1 MTGKIV
7 NAVLFSLAPAIGMV
21 TGGALA
27 AWCKPGNTARSYI
40 QHLAAGIVFAAV
52 GVEILPDVMHRGDP
66 FAVACGF
73 AVGVVAM
80 LAIRALS
87 RRAESSDQSE
97 PGMPWPLIGAV
108 SVDLFVDGMLVGVG
122 FALGT
127 RQGLLITL
135 ALTGCAVSLGLATAV
150 SVLRP
155 GTTPW
160 HAFTVTSAIAVL
172 PIAGAA
178 SGALVTILL
187 SGGWLVGVLAFTC
200 AALLY
205 LIAEELLVEAHESQ
219 DAKRESVFTTAIF
232 FAGFLAVLLID
243 MLIGAGAG

>member
-1 MTGKIV
+1 MTGNIL
-7 NAVLFSLAPAIGMV
+7 NAVFFSMAPAIGMAG
-21 TGGALA
+21 GGAVA
-27 AWCKPGNTARSYI
+27 AWCKPGNTVRSYI

-52 GVEILPDVMHRGDP
+52 GVEILPDVMHRGHP

-80 LAIRALS
+80 LAIRGLS
-87 RRAESSDQSE
+87 RRAEASRESG
-97 PGMPWPLIGAV
+97 PGTPWPLIGAV
-108 SVDLFVDGMLVGVG
+108 SVDIFVDGMLVGVG
-122 FALGT
+122 FAIGA
-127 RQGLLITL
+127 RQGILLTI

-155 GTTPW
+155 GTTPCR
-160 HAFTVTSAIAVL
+160 ALTITSAIAAL

-178 SGALVTILL
+178 VGALIATLL
-187 SGGWLVGVLAFTC
+187 SGEWLTAVLAFTC

-219 DAKRESVFTTAIF
+219 EAKHESAFTTAVF
-232 FAGFLAVLLID
+232 FAGFLALLLID
-243 MLIGAGAG
+243 MLLG

>member
-1 MTGKIV
+1 MAGKIL
-7 NAVLFSLAPAIGMV
+7 NAVLFSIAPAIGMAG
-21 TGGALA
+21 GGALA
-27 AWCKPGNTARSYI
+27 AWCKPGKTVRSYI

-52 GVEILPDVMHRGDP
+52 GVEILPDVTHRGNP

-73 AVGVVAM
+73 GVGVAAM

-87 RRAESSDQSE
+87 RRAESSGNAG

-108 SVDLFVDGMLVGVG
+108 SVDIFVDGMLVGVG
-122 FALGT
+122 LALGA
-127 RQGLLITL
+127 RQGLLLTI

-160 HAFTVTSAIAVL
+160 RALMITSTIAVL

-178 SGALVTILL
+178 LGALVTTLL
-187 SGGWLVGVLAFTC
+187 SGKWLIGILAFTC

-219 DAKRESVFTTAIF
+219 QPKRESAFTTAVF

-243 MLIGAGAG
+243 MLM

>member
-1 MTGKIV
+1 MTGKIL
-7 NAVLFSLAPAIGMV
+7 NAVLFSIAPAVGMAG
-21 TGGALA
+21 GGALA
-27 AWCKPGNTARSYI
+27 AWCKPGRTVRSYI

-52 GVEILPDVMHRGDP
+52 GVEILPDVMHRGNP
-66 FAVACGF
+66 FAMACGF
-73 AVGVVAM
+73 AVGVAAM

-87 RRAESSDQSE
+87 RRAESSGKSG
-97 PGMPWPLIGAV
+97 PGLPWPLIGAV
-108 SVDLFVDGMLVGVG
+108 SVDIFVDGMLVGVG
-122 FALGT
+122 FAVGA
-127 RQGLLITL
+127 RQGLLLTI

-160 HAFTVTSAIAVL
+160 RALTITSMIAVL

-178 SGALVTILL
+178 LGALVTSIL
-187 SGGWLVGVLAFTC
+187 SGKWLVGILAFTC

-219 DAKRESVFTTAIF
+219 QPKRESAFTTAVF

-243 MLIGAGAG
+243 MLM

>member
-1 MTGKIV
+1 MSGTIIQ
-7 NAVLFSLAPAIGMV
+7 AVSFSIAPALGMAG
-21 TGGALA
+21 GGALA
-27 AWCKPGNTARSYI
+27 AWYKPGSSLRSYI

-52 GVEILPDVMHRGDP
+52 GVEILPDVIHHGDP

-73 AVGVVAM
+73 AVGVAGM

-87 RRAESSDQSE
+87 RRAESSDNSGL
-97 PGMPWPLIGAV
+97 GMPWPLIGAV
-108 SVDLFVDGMLVGVG
+108 SVDLFVDGMLIGVG
-122 FALGT
+122 FAFGT
-127 RQGLLITL
+127 RQGLLLTI

-150 SVLRP
+150 AVLRP
-155 GTTPW
+155 GTTAW
-160 HAFTVTSAIAVL
+160 HAFRVTSAIAVL
-172 PIAGAA
+172 PMAGAA
-178 SGALVTILL
+178 SGALLTTLL

-219 DAKRESVFTTAIF
+219 DAKRESVLTTAIF

-243 MLIGAGAG
+243 MLLGAGAG